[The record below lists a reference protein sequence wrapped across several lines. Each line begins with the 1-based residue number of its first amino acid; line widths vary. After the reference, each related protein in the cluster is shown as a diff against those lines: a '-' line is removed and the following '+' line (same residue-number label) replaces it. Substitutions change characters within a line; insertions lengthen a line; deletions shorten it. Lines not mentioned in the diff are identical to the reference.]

1 MTCRAIVELC
11 KAIEG
16 DAVVIGASLPVNVT
30 FVPVAVNF
38 SSINQSCH
46 RGENRIVYVS
56 LQLLN
61 LCDIH

>member
-38 SSINQSCH
+38 LQSIEVVIEE
-46 RGENRIVYVS
+46 RTE
-56 LQLLN
+56 
-61 LCDIH
+61 